1 MRDKDTAPP
10 ATTAAAARIGL
21 RWRAGAALALSL
33 FVLGAPAP
41 LHAGCDYPTIV
52 HPSIAH
58 GLESTLAARL
68 SPMLPTSIPF
78 EHHPQPCSG
87 PTCSKRSPL
96 PFSVPPDPVPVGPS
110 EWAAHV
116 LPPIW
121 LNLPTHRLLPNSP
134 ATRPI
139 RRATEVFHPPR
150 RVLHTVQALFSI
162 SFISWRTPCLLDAP
176 RSR

>member
-10 ATTAAAARIGL
+10 ASTAAAINGL
-21 RWRAGAALALSL
+21 RWRAGVALALSL

-41 LHAGCDYPTIV
+41 LHAGCDHGAIV
-52 HPSIAH
+52 QPSTARS
-58 GLESTLAARL
+58 LESTLAARL
-68 SPMLPTSIPF
+68 FPTLPTPLPF
-78 EHHPQPCSG
+78 GHHPQPCSG
-87 PTCSKRSPL
+87 PACSKQPSL
-96 PFSVPPDPVPVGPS
+96 PFSVPPDPVPVDPS

-116 LPPIW
+116 LPPTW
-121 LNLPTHRLLPNSP
+121 LNLPTHRLFSNSP

-139 RRATEVFHPPR
+139 RRARKIYHPPR

-162 SFISWRTPCLLDAP
+162 SFISWRTPCLTDVP